1 MDTDNMEAYTQRFK
15 AIGRTLDFVLAGFV
29 PNWVNAQ
36 CPEQFKDAFKHIQ
49 QIAEKNAY
57 RIADGSLTGYSK
69 KPLKI
74 LIADPLE
81 DYDEHIAGFIKD
93 AGDAGLLKDGIVLA
107 DGYNGKVILQ
117 KSAANKTSA
126 SLTVFSNKEKK
137 RIIAK
142 DFTRYA
148 LTNLQEKKIPLEY
161 DDSIP
166 LLKELHEASTKSYW
180 RMMRAIEQRNY
191 HAIAP
196 ALARHADKIA
206 IQKLGLAETLEGS
219 TQQNLL
225 MEEIPYIVL
234 IPTQLKVKKT
244 QADIPFDEI
253 ATYIEKNVAKTIE
266 RIKEL

>member
-1 MDTDNMEAYTQRFK
+1 MDVYTQRFK
-15 AIGRTLDFVLAGFV
+15 AIGRTLDLVLAGFV
-29 PNWVNAQ
+29 PDWVNAQ
-36 CPEQFKDAFKHIQ
+36 CPNQFKDEFKRIQ

-57 RIADGSLTGYSK
+57 RIADGSLVGYSK

-74 LIADPLE
+74 LIADPVE
-81 DYDEHIAGFIKD
+81 DYDEHIAGFIRD
-93 AGDAGLLKDGIVLA
+93 AGDAGLLKDGVVLA
-107 DGYNGKVILQ
+107 DGYSGKVILAE
-117 KSAANKTSA
+117 SSANKTIA
-126 SLTVFSNKEKK
+126 PLTVFSNNEKK
-137 RIIAK
+137 RIVAK

-148 LTNLQEKKIPLEY
+148 LKYLQEKKIPLEY

-166 LLKELHEASTKSYW
+166 LLKELRDNSAKSYW

-234 IPTQLKVKKT
+234 VPTQLKVKKEQT
-244 QADIPFDEI
+244 GIEFDAI